1 MSEPFLSSDD
11 YDERAHQLYNE
22 GQYDEAIEA
31 LRTGLGLYP
40 HAVELHVGMGYARLA
55 REEYLWARR
64 AFEQAI
70 GLDPDHEDALAGLG
84 EVLLKFGDRAGA
96 VACFDRILALGFR
109 DDHDLMLQVGRAL
122 FREAVLDQARRFFEV
137 ALTAHP
143 DSAEAAACV
152 GYAAHRLS
160 DEADALYWLRRALE
174 LDADQGEA
182 RIYLANLLYDR
193 GEYEAALFHLERTE
207 PEDHF
212 DGLAIWRLI
221 ELKKSVYRLPDADPE
236 LAPWHRRLDDLVGDA
251 APDDLLL
258 AEIEAMGPDGRVRDP
273 GRRAPR
279 PQRDPP
285 REHARRR
292 HVRRHV
298 GRNRAADEGRRRRVG
313 RRLTGAVHGRHC
325 AAWAQADGHRDPGD
339 GPGELPQGE
348 RGRGAASDTSL
359 RDGKRPGKGEGPAP
373 PFPGLLP
380 ASYRLTSP
388 CA

>member
-11 YDERAHQLYNE
+11 YDERAHQLYND

-64 AFEQAI
+64 AFEEAI

-160 DEADALYWLRRALE
+160 DEGGALYWLRRALE

-221 ELKKSVYRLPDADPE
+221 ELKKSVYRLPDRDPE
-236 LAPWHRRLDDLVGDA
+236 LAPWHRRLDDLAGDA

-273 GRRAPR
+273 RQLELFGTLLTELQGMRTHSGLGGGAHLAHSEIHRVSTIR
-279 PQRDPP
+279 GVTYVGTW
-285 REHARRR
+285 EEI
-292 HVRRHV
+292 VRQMKDDA
-298 GRNRAADEGRRRRVG
+298 GEWAGGSLEQYMAA
-313 RRLTGAVHGRHC
+313 T
-325 AAWAQADGHRDPGD
+325 AQ
-339 GPGELPQGE
+339 
-348 RGRGAASDTSL
+348 RGRKQTGIAIPATDPESFL
-359 RDGKRPGKGEGPAP
+359 RGSADA
-373 PFPGLLP
+373 GLL
-380 ASYRLTSP
+380 RILH
-388 CA
+388 